1 MVMSVYENKTFFTV
15 LFNNAKLP
23 MMFDQCFFRYD
34 RAGKKG
40 AVRALTLDEF
50 WKYQKHGFI
59 KDDCLD
65 AELLEKI
72 SFL

>member
-1 MVMSVYENKTFFTV
+1 MQKTNDPQAVIFF
-15 LFNNAKLP
+15 KK
-23 MMFDQCFFRYD
+23 CFFRYD

-50 WKYQKHGFI
+50 WKYQKYGFL

-72 SFL
+72 TTIQKLLSI